1 MIKSTFMVQFG
12 VLRKNISQIA
22 VWLMMVFYNF
32 LIILKQVINL
42 KKQTFPNNQGQKLK
56 VYLIIIRKQK
66 S

>member
-56 VYLIIIRKQK
+56 VYLIINRKQK

>member
-22 VWLMMVFYNF
+22 VWLMIVFYNF